1 MYMTWDVFLL
11 FCGVVIQL
19 IAFIVGIFKDN
30 DHHNDTKKK

>member
-1 MYMTWDVFLL
+1 MYMTWEVFLL

-19 IAFIVGIFKDN
+19 IMLIISIFKDN